1 VGKCDE
7 AEEASGPLSGR
18 AAEFPGIVESW
29 SPFENSGIKTG
40 YGGRLAWP
48 AIVSAQTRRQAGRRQ
63 GLKILAREVNNIAAR
78 NVPKSQAIWLWDCS
92 TPQAALTG
100 KSASEGAGV
109 FLHYGSTRSCFFLNL
124 SVCDGGAFPVAHP
137 QFSLQGQRERA
148 CDKPGACGAPRANGR

>member
-1 VGKCDE
+1 MGKRDE

-29 SPFENSGIKTG
+29 SPFENSSIKTG

-78 NVPKSQAIWLWDCS
+78 NVPKSQADWLWDCS

-100 KSASEGAGV
+100 KSVSASAGV
-109 FLHYGSTRSCFFLNL
+109 FLVKTAAPGPSFFSTSQCATVVPFLPRIRNL
-124 SVCDGGAFPVAHP
+124 VCTANASEPATSPELVARP
-137 QFSLQGQRERA
+137 TKR
-148 CDKPGACGAPRANGR
+148 P